1 MQGYLGLARV
11 AVAEAMEVAA
21 VATMAVAVASPNQ
34 VPIFQTLRRGTPWP

>member
-21 VATMAVAVASPNQ
+21 VATMTVAAASSNQ
-34 VPIFQTLRRGTPWP
+34 VPICQTLRRGTPWP